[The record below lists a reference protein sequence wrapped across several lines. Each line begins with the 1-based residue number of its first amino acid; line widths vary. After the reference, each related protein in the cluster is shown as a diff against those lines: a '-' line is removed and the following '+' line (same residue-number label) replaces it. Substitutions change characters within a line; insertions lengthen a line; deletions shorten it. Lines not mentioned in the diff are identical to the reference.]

1 MDSRTSGNWLVG
13 NFEAWMSGSESEF
26 NSRTFGLRKN
36 SDVEIKWGVHPKGET
51 RPGAW
56 APCSKKTGISI
67 LLSGLFVISFRAPDD
82 HTASE
87 QIELQNFGDYVI
99 WRETLE
105 HRWHAKEDS
114 VVLTIR
120 WMPQSRPVMSPV

>member
-1 MDSRTSGNWLVG
+1 MDSSTSSGWLVG
-13 NFEAWMSGSESEF
+13 NFEAWMSGSEPGF
-26 NSRTFGLRKN
+26 NSRIFGLRN
-36 SDVEIKWGVHPKGET
+36 SSDVEIKWGVHPKGKI
-51 RPGAW
+51 RPGEW
-56 APCSKKTGISI
+56 APCSKKTGICI
-67 LLSGLFVISFRAPDD
+67 LLSGQFVISFRAPDD

-87 QIELQNFGDYVI
+87 QIELQNIGDYLM

-120 WMPQSRPVMSPV
+120 WVPQSRPVLSPD